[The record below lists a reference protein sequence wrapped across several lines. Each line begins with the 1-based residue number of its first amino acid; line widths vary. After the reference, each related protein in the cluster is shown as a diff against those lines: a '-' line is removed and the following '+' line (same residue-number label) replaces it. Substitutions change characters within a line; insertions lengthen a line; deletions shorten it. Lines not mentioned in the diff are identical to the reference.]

1 MLVAESINSFGA
13 MLKYL
18 RRSARL
24 TWLPWPR
31 STCPRWSWKV
41 GTEAHI
47 CRLGK
52 NMRPPD
58 VATLAALF
66 VPALELESRPELT
79 GRLLQL
85 ASEARRAP
93 PPPAWPLAVAPQA
106 GGHHHPAPAPALRAG
121 RSAAPDAAHWR
132 GRVQLSRGA
141 DPGRPPR
148 ARARRHCRTF
158 GAEPAPARAGRGGPA
173 LLSDRRRRSAA
184 RGCRAAVTG
193 YQLYVVMAARLRLGL
208 TNRLAPAA
216 LVRCLAGESGLT
228 SPPGPLSSPSMERRG
243 GGESDYLVG
252 GRAIGPRVATS
263 AMRSSVCS
271 RSLSTCLLRRRRT
284 ISPRASISCCR
295 I

>member
-24 TWLPWPR
+24 TQRDLGQA
-31 STCPRWSWKV
+31 T
-41 GTEAHI
+41 GYTEAHI

-141 DPGRPPR
+141 DPG
-148 ARARRHCRTF
+148 
-158 GAEPAPARAGRGGPA
+158 
-173 LLSDRRRRSAA
+173 
-184 RGCRAAVTG
+184 
-193 YQLYVVMAARLRLGL
+193 
-208 TNRLAPAA
+208 
-216 LVRCLAGESGLT
+216 
-228 SPPGPLSSPSMERRG
+228 PLSSPHPLAPSPLQVWRGEGEERVITWWA
-243 GGESDYLVG
+243 VG
-252 GRAIGPRVATS
+252 RLGRVW
-263 AMRSSVCS
+263 
-271 RSLSTCLLRRRRT
+271 LHRR
-284 ISPRASISCCR
+284 
-295 I
+295 